1 MHCSH
6 TFIDET
12 ESVEKETRSWGPIVQ
27 TAVAVLLIAVIFLYI
42 LPRIVDYDD
51 VWATIRDMT
60 WLELTTLALL
70 AAWNQITYVL
80 VEISARPGLSFRQ
93 AMTITQTSTAVSN
106 TLPAG
111 AALGAGLQTAMYVS
125 YGYRAPDVAISMTMT
140 GLWNTFVKLAMP
152 IVALAALAA
161 TGNSSDGLT
170 VAAILGLG
178 ALVAAI
184 VVLAMALRSA
194 AGAEALGR
202 RLGPLLNRLMRL
214 FRKDPREDWDRVL
227 IGFRGRTV
235 ELLSRR
241 WQPLTVAT
249 LASHLTLYLVLLVT
263 LRHVGI
269 SNEEVSWQETLA
281 AFAFIRLLS
290 ALPITPGGLGV
301 VELGLTAALTAA
313 GGEEAEVV
321 AAVLVFRALTF
332 VLPIPFGA
340 GAYFWWRR
348 ERHAAH

>member
-1 MHCSH
+1 M
-6 TFIDET
+6 EN
-12 ESVEKETRSWGPIVQ
+12 KRRAWGPTIQ
-27 TAVAVLLIAVIFLYI
+27 TAFALVLIAIVFLYI
-42 LPRIVDYDD
+42 MPRIVDYDD
-51 VWATIRDMT
+51 VWATIREMT

-80 VEISARPGLSFRQ
+80 VEISARPGLTFRQ

-152 IVALAALAA
+152 IVALGALAV

-170 VAAILGLG
+170 AAAIIGLV
-178 ALVAAI
+178 ALIAAI
-184 VVLAMALRSA
+184 VMLTIALRSR
-194 AGAEALGR
+194 AGAEGLGR
-202 RLGPLLNRLMRL
+202 RLTPLLNGLLRL
-214 FRKDPREDWDRVL
+214 FRKEPKDDWTQL
-227 IGFRGRTV
+227 FGGFRERTV
-235 ELLSRR
+235 TLLGRR

-249 LASHLTLYLVLLVT
+249 LISHVTLYLVLLVT

-269 SNEEVSWQETLA
+269 SNEEVSWQEALA

-348 ERHAAH
+348 ERHATSSMV